1 MHTHCLVDKYTSVIY
16 LADETNTI
24 ERFEMQPLPD
34 CIRWVNTS
42 EPNYLSQADSEE
54 SQQEFTPVADRL
66 NSIKA
71 AMQPTEYLG
80 TEG

>member
-1 MHTHCLVDKYTSVIY
+1 
-16 LADETNTI
+16 
-24 ERFEMQPLPD
+24 MQPLPD

-42 EPNYLSQADSEE
+42 KPNQADSEE
-54 SQQEFTPVADRL
+54 SQQEFTPVADRV

-80 TEG
+80 IEG